1 MPNRKVEYV
10 TVGVE
15 NVRVKE
21 EYDAKCYSENV
32 TEWKM
37 LQSMMQ
43 NVTVKMLQSVKC
55 ERV

>member
-15 NVRVKE
+15 NVRVEE

-37 LQSMMQ
+37 LEGE
-43 NVTVKMLQSVKC
+43 NVTEWKMLESVG
-55 ERV
+55 RI